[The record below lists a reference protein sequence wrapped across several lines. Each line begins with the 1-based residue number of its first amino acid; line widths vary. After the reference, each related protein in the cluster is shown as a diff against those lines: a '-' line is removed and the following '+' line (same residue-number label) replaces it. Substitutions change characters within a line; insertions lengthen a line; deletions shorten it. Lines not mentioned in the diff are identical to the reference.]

1 VKSYLPKLLLGSLP
15 LSLLGVVIDS
25 RIRSLLFPAI
35 SFIALI
41 SCLGHKEWRF
51 IIYVVPIFNI
61 AAARGASYLFV
72 MIPCC
77 NCCGLHTYSC
87 GRKPILLRR
96 IFILI
101 TTLIITANVL
111 ITMIFTL
118 SSLWNYP
125 GGEAMT
131 LLHQKYPPSYKRTV
145 VSHHRF
151 STDIIPRQ

>member
-1 VKSYLPKLLLGSLP
+1 MKNYLPKLLLGSLP
-15 LSLLGVVIDS
+15 LSLIGAVIDS
-25 RIRSLLFPAI
+25 RVRSLLFPAV

-61 AAARGASYLFV
+61 AAAHGASYLFV
-72 MIPCC
+72 IISSS
-77 NCCGLHTYSC
+77 NHGDLRTYSC
-87 GRKPILLRR
+87 ARKPLILRR

-101 TTLIITANVL
+101 TTSIITANVL
-111 ITMIFTL
+111 VTIIFTL

-131 LLHQKYPPSYKRTV
+131 VFHQKYPPSHKRMAFLY
-145 VSHHRF
+145 H
-151 STDIIPRQ
+151 